1 MDSAMS
7 MRKTRRSQ
15 VATYTIV
22 ILWVLISLAPV
33 AWMLLQSIKPGA
45 EVFAIPPDWFFLPSL
60 QNYRDLFSTSS
71 GTQFGHYLLVSL
83 TVTISTVV
91 LTMLVSVPASYALTF
106 LRLRRPNFW
115 LVLILLASMLPPV
128 TLLVPLF
135 QLWNDFGLL
144 DNPLAL
150 ILTYTAMNIP
160 FTIWLVRGFMA
171 QVPRELQESALVDGA
186 GNMRI
191 LINVLLP
198 VVRSGIAA
206 AAIFTVISAW
216 NELLFAVLLTTNN
229 RTAPAGIVAT
239 LISDRGINWG
249 KLYAAATM
257 VAIPIIVFTVVVQR
271 HVVRGF
277 TFGAV
282 KG

>member
-1 MDSAMS
+1 MAATRS
-7 MRKTRRSQ
+7 RKGQTAVYS
-15 VATYTIV
+15 IV

-33 AWMLLQSIKPGA
+33 VWMLLQSIKPA
-45 EVFAIPPDWFFLPSL
+45 AQVFQIPPVWFFTPSL
-60 QNYRDLFSTSS
+60 QNYRDLFSTTS

-83 TVTISTVV
+83 TVTICTVL
-91 LTMLVSVPASYALTF
+91 LTILASVPASYALTF
-106 LRLRRPNFW
+106 MRVRRPNFW
-115 LVLILLASMLPPV
+115 LILILLASMLPPV
-128 TLLVPLF
+128 VLLVPLF
-135 QLWNDFGLL
+135 QLWNDLHLL
-144 DNPLAL
+144 DNPVAL

-160 FTIWLVRGFMA
+160 FTVWLVRGFMA
-171 QVPRELQESALVDGA
+171 QIPRELRESALVDGA
-186 GNMRI
+186 GDIRI
-191 LINVLLP
+191 LLQVMLP
-198 VVRSGIAA
+198 VVKSGIAA

-216 NELLFAVLLTTNN
+216 NELLFAVLLTTDN

-257 VAIPIIVFTVVVQR
+257 VAIPIILFTVAVQR

>member
-1 MDSAMS
+1 
-7 MRKTRRSQ
+7 MRRSRRSQ
-15 VATYTIV
+15 TLVYGIV
-22 ILWVLISLAPV
+22 ILWVLVSLAPV
-33 AWMLLQSIKPGA
+33 VWMLLQSIKPSA
-45 EVFAIPPDWFFLPSL
+45 QVFAIPPAWLFTPSL

-71 GTQFGHYLLVSL
+71 GTQFGHYLMVSL
-83 TVTISTVV
+83 TVTISTVL
-91 LTMLVSVPASYALTF
+91 LTIIVSVPASYALTF
-106 LRLRRPNFW
+106 MRVRRPNFW
-115 LVLILLASMLPPV
+115 LILILLASMLPPV
-128 TLLVPLF
+128 VLLVPLF
-135 QLWNDFGLL
+135 QLWNDLHLL
-144 DNPLAL
+144 DNPIAL

-160 FTIWLVRGFMA
+160 FTVWLVRGFMA
-171 QVPRELQESALVDGA
+171 QVPRELRESALVDGA
-186 GNMRI
+186 GDGRI
-191 LINVLLP
+191 LLRVMLP

-216 NELLFAVLLTTNN
+216 NELLFAVLLTTDN

-257 VAIPIIVFTVVVQR
+257 VAIPIILFTIAVQR

>member
-1 MDSAMS
+1 MAVRRS
-7 MRKTRRSQ
+7 RRSQ
-15 VATYTIV
+15 TAVYGIV

-33 AWMLLQSIKPGA
+33 VWMLLQSIKPSA
-45 EVFAIPPDWFFLPSL
+45 QVFAIPPAWLFTPTLE
-60 QNYRDLFSTSS
+60 NYRDLFSTDS
-71 GTQFGHYLLVSL
+71 GTQFGHYLMVSL
-83 TVTISTVV
+83 IVTVSTVL
-91 LTMLVSVPASYALTF
+91 LTIIVSVPASYALTF
-106 LRLRRPNFW
+106 MRVRRPNFW
-115 LVLILLASMLPPV
+115 LILILLASMLPPV
-128 TLLVPLF
+128 VLLVPLF
-135 QLWNDFGLL
+135 QLWNNLHLL
-144 DNPLAL
+144 DNPIAL

-160 FTIWLVRGFMA
+160 FTVWLVRGFMA
-171 QVPRELQESALVDGA
+171 QVPKELRESALVDGA
-186 GNMRI
+186 GDGRI
-191 LINVLLP
+191 LVRVMLP

-216 NELLFAVLLTTNN
+216 NELLFAVLLTTDN

-257 VAIPIIVFTVVVQR
+257 VAIPIILFTIAVQR

>member
-1 MDSAMS
+1 MDAAAVDQTLGPGV
-7 MRKTRRSQ
+7 RH
-15 VATYTIV
+15 
-22 ILWVLISLAPV
+22 PP
-33 AWMLLQSIKPGA
+33 AWL
-45 EVFAIPPDWFFLPSL
+45 FTPSL

-71 GTQFGHYLLVSL
+71 GTQFGHYLMVSL
-83 TVTISTVV
+83 TVTISTVL
-91 LTMLVSVPASYALTF
+91 LTIIVSVPASYALTF
-106 LRLRRPNFW
+106 MRVRRPNFW
-115 LVLILLASMLPPV
+115 LILILLASMLPPV
-128 TLLVPLF
+128 VLLVPLF
-135 QLWNDFGLL
+135 QLWNDLHLL
-144 DNPLAL
+144 DNPIAL

-160 FTIWLVRGFMA
+160 FTVWLVRGFMA
-171 QVPRELQESALVDGA
+171 QVPRELRESALVDGA
-186 GNMRI
+186 GDGRI
-191 LINVLLP
+191 LLRVMLP

-216 NELLFAVLLTTNN
+216 NELLFAVLLTTDN

-257 VAIPIIVFTVVVQR
+257 VAIPIILFTIAVQR